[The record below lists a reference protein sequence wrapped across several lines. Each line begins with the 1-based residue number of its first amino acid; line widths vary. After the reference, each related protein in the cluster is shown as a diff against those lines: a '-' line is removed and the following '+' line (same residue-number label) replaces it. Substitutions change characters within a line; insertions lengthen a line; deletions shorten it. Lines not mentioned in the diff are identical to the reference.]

1 MKRKSL
7 ISIFITLMMLCLSM
21 FVIVGCSE
29 KPATLETV
37 TITNKTELAA
47 EWHIGDADRAVT
59 VAFAPDSFT
68 ADNTSVVLTSDNRD
82 AVVAD
87 GMVLKAVGLGK
98 AKITATADGKTD
110 TVDVEVSPKLTGIAI
125 TNKNV
130 LTSVWYIGDDAR
142 MVEVKLSPDDFTLE
156 NTDVQITS
164 SNPQVIKAEGKTLTA
179 LAEGTS
185 TITAKAGE
193 FSDTVD
199 VTVSVPELTGISI
212 NEADLKKPWTVGD
225 ADREVV
231 VTYDPASIYNNENT
245 PYTITSDNT
254 SAVTVIENKKI
265 HAVARGEAKITVV
278 AGNKTAEVT
287 INVRPA
293 LESVS
298 ISNEAALKA
307 KWVIGDA
314 ARTVEVSL
322 APSDCYSSE
331 NTTVE
336 ITSSN
341 EQAIVVSGKTLT
353 AIGLGKSTI
362 TVTAGDKTAEIELE
376 VVKPDLTKIAI
387 GNKEELNA
395 KWVVGDATRTLNINY
410 TPHDYYNDDNTTV
423 TVSSSNTSAITVSGK
438 TLTAAGVGTS
448 TITVT
453 YGTGEN
459 ALTDSVEITVVRP
472 DITSVTI
479 TNKDDFIVDWQM
491 NSGTKSLTIS
501 LAPAEYYSLA
511 DVEVISSDSNI
522 VSINKTNDAVTLTAV
537 SGGEATITVKVG
549 SMQDNVT
556 INVVRPALTSLS
568 ITSEKTLNWTLDG
581 SNSATISVSF
591 DPEEYYSAVDV
602 TVTASGDN
610 IVTTDGL
617 TITANGNV
625 GTATITVAY
634 KDDATIKDTITVT
647 TTVSNPSIELSGNG
661 VTLIQDGE
669 KAGQYLI
676 NGLHGAA
683 ISLPTV
689 NKAACD
695 NRDDNI
701 ILDDLVLSDTGKMTL
716 DNNKLTVSEK
726 GEFTVTYTVKDS
738 RDETKTATAIL
749 NISIFRKV
757 LADNG
762 DYSMKEGCAFV
773 EDDKQVVVGSNTGI
787 SFVPFNVQPSKNYY
801 AEVTFD
807 SKYFLSADG
816 GWWDSGIGMG
826 HFLPNVSGRL
836 LMSYVDKAKTHKVKD
851 FNTTV
856 NWETDET
863 KDASIIY
870 SYKLDEFRGI
880 VFNTADDNT
889 PNTVKYAIARI
900 GDDFFCFVND
910 VYVCSVSP
918 ELYRNSDTIPGIFA
932 VAMKNDNGNTEA
944 TKISYVFDAEAKTKV
959 STLLKGG
966 SGVASAYVPFDW
978 AANSKNEYLTVN
990 NATEDRGANY
1000 NYTYNFSEFND
1011 GMVSPYVYFDGDF
1024 TFEWEYKPTDVSF
1037 DWEVGSTLEIRTNK
1051 YSEPIIKFG
1060 VQFGYDWEG
1069 DVTGEKL
1076 RFIADLRDPDNHGW
1090 HQTSYYNKNS
1100 GDAATA
1106 AMYNNVFSFGVKFRV
1121 TRTINEGKASY
1132 VYTVIPYTDANK
1144 TEGQKIEWT
1153 FIDIT
1158 EENYGPGWDDAAK
1171 TVQVLWHNYRAAGEY
1186 SNIRWAHTATPDWD
1200 APVVD

>member
-21 FVIVGCSE
+21 FAIVGCSE
-29 KPATLETV
+29 KPATLETI

-47 EWHIGDADRAVT
+47 EWHIGDADRAVA

-87 GMVLKAVGLGK
+87 GMMLKAVGLGK

-110 TVDVEVSPKLTGIAI
+110 TVDVEVLPKLTGIAI

-164 SNPQVIKAEGKTLTA
+164 SNPQAIKAEGKTLTA

-395 KWVVGDATRTLNINY
+395 KWAVGDATRTLNINY
-410 TPHDYYNDDNTTV
+410 TPHNYYNDDNTMV

-479 TNKDDFIVDWQM
+479 TNKDDFTADWQM

-549 SMQDNVT
+549 SRQDNVT
-556 INVVRPALTSLS
+556 INVVRPALKSLS

-591 DPEEYYSAVDV
+591 DPEDYYSAVDV

-625 GTATITVAY
+625 GTATLTVAY

-661 VTLIQDGE
+661 VTLIQDGD
-669 KAGQYLI
+669 KQGQYQL
-676 NGLHGAA
+676 NGLHGAT

-701 ILDDLVLSDTGKMTL
+701 ILDDLVLSDTTKMAL

-738 RDETKTATAIL
+738 RDETKTATVTL

-773 EDDKQVVVGSNTGI
+773 EDDKQVVENSNSGY
-787 SFVPFNVQPSKNYY
+787 SGARFNITPGKFYY
-801 AEVTFD
+801 AEALFVGDRFYTP
-807 SKYFLSADG
+807 G
-816 GWWDSGIGMG
+816 NWMGVGMG
-826 HFLPNVSGRL
+826 HFAADAENRVLTSFVMNGNN
-836 LMSYVDKAKTHKVKD
+836 DHKVKD
-851 FNTTV
+851 LDTTSAS
-856 NWETDET
+856 WDFSEG
-863 KDASIIY
+863 DAANRVYY
-870 SYKLDEFRGI
+870 SWRLGEYRGLDTGTIGQSDRI
-880 VFNTADDNT
+880 
-889 PNTVKYAIARI
+889 KYAVARI
-900 GDDFFCFVND
+900 GDDFFAFVND
-910 VYVCSVSP
+910 QYVCCVSP
-918 ELYRNSDTIPGIFA
+918 EYYRNIDTIPGLFGADMRELKI
-932 VAMKNDNGNTEA
+932 TE
-944 TKISYVFDAEAKTKV
+944 IDFVSGEVAKTKV
-959 STLLKGG
+959 NELLKGG
-966 SGVASAYVPFDW
+966 SGVASAYVP
-978 AANSKNEYLTVN
+978 NEYYLGSKAEGNFTVN
-990 NATEDRGANY
+990 VATDERGANFDVNGDNDNKKDY
-1000 NYTYNFSEFND
+1000 NSSC
-1011 GMVSPYVYFDGDF
+1011 VSPYVYFDGDF
-1024 TFEWEYKPTDVSF
+1024 ALEWEYKPTWTSHEF
-1037 DWEVGSTLEIRTNK
+1037 GTGNTGSIFELRSIN
-1051 YSEPIIKFG
+1051 YWSELNKFG
-1060 VQFGYDWEG
+1060 VRFLWDGSTPVVQFIAHRPQEEQFGWTNESAKYAQSSTEYQNLMNYG
-1069 DVTGEKL
+1069 IK
-1076 RFIADLRDPDNHGW
+1076 
-1090 HQTSYYNKNS
+1090 
-1100 GDAATA
+1100 
-1106 AMYNNVFSFGVKFRV
+1106 MRV
-1121 TRTINEGKASY
+1121 TRKITDGKATIT
-1132 VYTVIPYTDANK
+1132 YTVIPFIDANK
-1144 TEGQKIEWT
+1144 TEGQVLFEVT
-1153 FIDIT
+1153 QADIDQSNFGNNYQIAT
-1158 EENYGPGWDDAAK
+1158 E
-1171 TVQVLWHNYRAAGEY
+1171 TLQFVWHNMETAGEY
-1186 SNIRWAHTATPDWD
+1186 SNIRWAHTSTPEWIKEE
-1200 APVVD
+1200 AE